1 MINSFDTNIKETP
14 CKFKIKATGE
24 VVEGFKMQ
32 SSDNSINYLVNDKNY
47 THFISEEVEEID
59 TSRID
64 TMTDC
69 TYSIIDPKT
78 KKIIQEINEGGFE
91 VKYKDGE
98 VDYCQE
104 GTLNFVPQDQVIDV
118 VYK

>member
-1 MINSFDTNIKETP
+1 
-14 CKFKIKATGE
+14 
-24 VVEGFKMQ
+24 
-32 SSDNSINYLVNDKNY
+32 
-47 THFISEEVEEID
+47 
-59 TSRID
+59 
-64 TMTDC
+64 MTDC